1 MKTIERKQYLN
12 KLKVLKDKNLI
23 KVATGLRRFGK
34 STLMFQF
41 QERKLQFFKTQRF
54 LKLFL
59 YF

>member
-41 QERKLQFFKTQRF
+41 QERKLQFSKTQRF